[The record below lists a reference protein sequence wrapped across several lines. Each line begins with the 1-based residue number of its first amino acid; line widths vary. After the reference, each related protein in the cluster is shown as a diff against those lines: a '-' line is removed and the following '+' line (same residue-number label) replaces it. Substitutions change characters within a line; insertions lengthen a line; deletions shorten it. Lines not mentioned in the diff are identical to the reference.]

1 MGRKKKEHNNILTD
15 AELKLMNIIWLLNE
29 ATVHQV
35 VEELSEV
42 ENYAYNTVSTIMR
55 ILEKKGF
62 LVSRKSGRSHIY
74 LPSISKEDYELIG
87 VNHMVDD
94 LFGGTP
100 VALIKRLLGGTKLS
114 GDELAE
120 LKELLKDKESE

>member
-1 MGRKKKEHNNILTD
+1 MGRKKKVHNKILTE

-35 VEELSEV
+35 IEELSEV

-62 LVSRKSGRSHIY
+62 LVNRKFGRSHIY
-74 LPSISKEDYELIG
+74 LPSISKEEYELIG
-87 VNHMVDD
+87 VNHMVED

-100 VALIKRLLGGTKLS
+100 VALIRRLLGGTKLS
-114 GDELAE
+114 GNDLRE

>member
-1 MGRKKKEHNNILTD
+1 MGRKKKIDNKILTD
-15 AELKLMNIIWLLNE
+15 AELKLMNIIWFLNE

-35 VEELSEV
+35 LEKVSEV

-74 LPSISKEDYELIG
+74 LPSISREEYELIG
-87 VNHMVDD
+87 VNHMVED

-114 GDELAE
+114 DDDVRE
-120 LKELLKDKESE
+120 LKELLIEQESE

>member
-1 MGRKKKEHNNILTD
+1 MGRKKKVHNKILTE

-35 VEELSEV
+35 IEELSEV

-62 LVSRKSGRSHIY
+62 LVSRKFGRSHIY
-74 LPSISKEDYELIG
+74 LPSISKEEYELIG

-100 VALIKRLLGGTKLS
+100 VALIRRLLGGTVLS
-114 GDELAE
+114 DNDLRE

>member
-1 MGRKKKEHNNILTD
+1 MGRKKKVHNKILTE
-15 AELKLMNIIWLLNE
+15 AELKLMNIIWLLDE

-35 VEELSEV
+35 IEKLSEV
-42 ENYAYNTVSTIMR
+42 ENYAYNTASTIMR

-74 LPSISKEDYELIG
+74 LPSISKEEYEFIG

-100 VALIKRLLGGTKLS
+100 VALIRRLLGGTKLS
-114 GDELAE
+114 GNDLRE
-120 LKELLKDKESE
+120 LKELLRDKELE

>member
-1 MGRKKKEHNNILTD
+1 MGRKKKTENKILTE
-15 AELKLMNIIWLLNE
+15 AELKVMNIIWLLNE

-35 VEELSEV
+35 IEKLSEV

-62 LVSRKSGRSHIY
+62 LISRKSGRSHIY
-74 LPSISKEDYELIG
+74 LPSVSRDEYELIG

-100 VALIKRLLGGTKLS
+100 VALIRRLLGGTTLS
-114 GDELAE
+114 GNDLKE
-120 LKELLKDKESE
+120 LKELLKEKESE

>member
-1 MGRKKKEHNNILTD
+1 MGRKKKTDNKILTD
-15 AELKLMNIIWLLNE
+15 AELKLMNIIWILNE

-35 VEELSEV
+35 LERVSEV

-74 LPSISKEDYELIG
+74 LPSISKEEYELIG

-100 VALIKRLLGGTKLS
+100 VALIKRLLGGTRLS
-114 GDELAE
+114 SDDVREI
-120 LKELLKDKESE
+120 KEFLKDQESE